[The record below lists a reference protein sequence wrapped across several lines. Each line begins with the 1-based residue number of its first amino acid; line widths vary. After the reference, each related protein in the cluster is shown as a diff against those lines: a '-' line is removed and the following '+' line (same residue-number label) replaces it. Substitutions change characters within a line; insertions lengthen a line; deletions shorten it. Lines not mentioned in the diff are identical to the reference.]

1 MTVQEMYV
9 KCKEIY
15 EEIKDEYYFVGIR
28 FEDKER
34 EVGEVITD
42 KSRHNTDREDERE
55 FPEYGTE
62 EYEEMIELDGV
73 SAWNM
78 VSDINYKPNS
88 YNANREAEKVYFTK
102 HCYIIVSDDA
112 VSGSDLELDHNEIV
126 LRNAKVIAKLF

>member
-15 EEIKDEYYFVGIR
+15 EEIKDDYYFVGIR

-34 EVGEVITD
+34 EVGEIITD
-42 KSRHNTDREDERE
+42 KSRHNIEREDERE

-62 EYEEMIELDGV
+62 EYEEMLELDGV

-78 VSDINYKPNS
+78 VSDINFKPNS
-88 YNANREAEKVYFTK
+88 LNANRDAKKVYFTK
-102 HCYIIVSDDA
+102 HCYIIASDDA
-112 VSGSDLELDHNEIV
+112 VSGADLELDHNEIV
-126 LRNAKVIAKLF
+126 LKNAKVIAKLF